1 MVIDIRYIY
10 IDYRL
15 YTPKSLTPSTRVLS
29 PDFMDSDWRRRCN
42 SIEWEFDWMSYIYI
56 WSNYSDLTR
65 PHLKWWFS
73 KGNPLISGKS
83 SLVKYYNLA
92 RYILDIL
99 IHLRF
104 ADIQEFIFWPLLAMV
119 MTCTIVTRHLRN
131 VMTHLYISGMY
142 YCWVYFLIFWFFWKA
157 KTAVPY
163 LCFVLCSTAS
173 GFCFFIFWKLVH
185 LWVTTSNEAKH
196 FANPQFPQTWQTDDI
211 RKASFDTPLRMKW
224 EHITQN
230 ASCHQS
236 TSTKLC
242 LDYPWLSYVCNYF
255 HIFCWNLFKVG

>member
-1 MVIDIRYIY
+1 MQQYRTRIWLNVYIY
-10 IDYRL
+10 I
-15 YTPKSLTPSTRVLS
+15 YT
-29 PDFMDSDWRRRCN
+29 
-42 SIEWEFDWMSYIYI
+42 
-56 WSNYSDLTR
+56 
-65 PHLKWWFS
+65 
-73 KGNPLISGKS
+73 
-83 SLVKYYNLA
+83 
-92 RYILDIL
+92 LDIL

-104 ADIQEFIFWPLLAMV
+104 ADIGEFIFWPLLAMV

-142 YCWVYFLIFWFFWKA
+142 YCWVYFLIFWYFWKA
-157 KTAVPY
+157 KTAVSY
-163 LCFVLCSTAS
+163 LWFVLCSTAS

-185 LWVTTSNEAKH
+185 LWVTTSNEAKD

-211 RKASFDTPLRMKW
+211 RKASFDTPLRMRW

-242 LDYPWLSYVCNYF
+242 LDYPWLSYVCNYICAYLLLKF
-255 HIFCWNLFKVG
+255 VQSRISRHFDTFIQVDFLTDQGLMKNLWSWWLSCVLLERFVRGEMNLGSERKLRMRIIPTKNVEHV